1 MLCKWCQP
9 STQKANGYDFMQIDF
24 FAAGSNI
31 YPFWV
36 FLQEREPIFIAVK
49 FGGNEVRFLFSFSS
63 AKENKA
69 QIGLWWLVFGLTVC

>member
-1 MLCKWCQP
+1 M
-9 STQKANGYDFMQIDF
+9 
-24 FAAGSNI
+24 
-31 YPFWV
+31 

-69 QIGLWWLVFGLTVC
+69 QIGLWWLVFGLTVCSTCCTAALIFGCFCDG